1 MARYACLCTIYTA
14 PIPQPPW
21 ICIRS
26 IQLSSKWITLPSRN
40 NKCNGAKNYYF
51 IVKIC
56 KLINFPH
63 VFARRQQIFPRT
75 GCLLDCCSFCNE
87 RLRCKAHRVYLLPEE
102 IRRRRL
108 SVLSIVNVSTT
119 EIVSA
124 SLCPW
129 LGGGL
134 GLCVGWRGST
144 CRQIPG
150 GEINMLLGFM
160 QTVVN
165 SQTKWWVKE
174 IRD

>member
-75 GCLLDCCSFCNE
+75 GCLLDCCSFCSE

-108 SVLSIVNVSTT
+108 SVLSIVNVSTHNRDCLCLT
-119 EIVSA
+119 LSMAGWGGDWDCVLA
-124 SLCPW
+124 GVAVRADRSL
-129 LGGGL
+129 
-134 GLCVGWRGST
+134 
-144 CRQIPG
+144 Q
-150 GEINMLLGFM
+150 E
-160 QTVVN
+160 
-165 SQTKWWVKE
+165 K
-174 IRD
+174 